1 MVDNPRDVPFR
12 GGFVLTRE
20 RRDEVAHFRSRDL
33 GHGWAL
39 WTDDGCA
46 TDIAEADGDLVV
58 VRGHWADLSDDATDE
73 GPAGTLLRLLRTDE
87 RAFHERLG
95 KLAGRHVIITL
106 RGGRLR
112 VYHDAL
118 GLRSLYYSTT
128 SPLVASHLRLL
139 QRLESHE
146 TQFTSKVALTAWDES
161 LCAGVRHLLP
171 NYWLDPDAAEVTRY
185 FPLEPNR
192 YMDWSVDERLSRVE
206 ELWHRELEIYAK
218 THPRTAVSVTGGLDS
233 RLMLAMAR
241 NHLPDYEAFTY
252 TVDSKRSPW
261 TRSLHQD
268 GEIVRDLLPFL
279 NVKNHTFM
287 DVEEEPTLPKPLER
301 SLRANAWTKHGHR
314 LIPHYRAA
322 FPESDWIHLR
332 GTGVEVVRRYWPMAA
347 GMTEFEDVI
356 HRLTRSGSPDLRPR
370 GRELGYDRDLCG
382 YGCMDLAYWEV
393 RMGKWHA
400 ELLNESD
407 AAFETFVPIATREI
421 FELLLAFNDRDRLSG
436 LAVRELINRN
446 HPVLN
451 FVGANDLRNLY
462 EQRRD
467 EVRALEQV
475 ELRGHI
481 VVKADGKKVKPEVRH
496 TGCLSIPR
504 ENFEAGATATAVI
517 CVTQKQ
523 GDLQFTVHNEYESQ
537 GRGAFAWAVVVDSQ
551 EMIRC
556 DGAASALPARVTL
569 TNVPEGAA
577 IKLRLLALRTLKKGS
592 WQAASVTSVDELTF
606 RKRQELNGQLAAACD
621 SPHAEICGK
630 RDMA

>member
-1 MVDNPRDVPFR
+1 MADNPRDIPFR

-20 RRDEVAHFRSRDL
+20 RRGEVAHFASREL
-33 GHGWAL
+33 GHGWVL
-39 WTDDGCA
+39 WTDDGCS
-46 TDIAEADGDLVV
+46 TDLAEADGDIVV
-58 VRGHWADLSDDATDE
+58 VRGHWADLSDDATDG
-73 GPAGTLLRLLRTDE
+73 GPAGPLLRLLRTDE

-95 KLAGRHVIITL
+95 QIAGRYVIIAI
-106 RGGRLR
+106 RSGHLR

-118 GLRSLYYSTT
+118 GLRSVYYSTT

-161 LCAGVRHLLP
+161 LCSGVRHLLP
-171 NYWLDPDAAEVTRY
+171 NYWLDPDTADVARY

-192 YMDWSVDERLSRVE
+192 YMDWSIDERLARVE

-241 NHLPDYEAFTY
+241 EHLPRYRAFTY
-252 TVDSKRSPW
+252 TVHQRGSAWAK
-261 TRSLHQD
+261 SLNKD
-268 GEIVRDLLPFL
+268 GRIVRDLLQYIDVQSHDFL
-279 NVKNHTFM
+279 
-287 DVEEEPTLPKPLER
+287 DVSSRPPLPEALTR
-301 SLRANAWTKHGHR
+301 ALRANSWASHGHF
-314 LIPHYRAA
+314 LIPHYREA
-322 FPESDWIHLR
+322 FPEPDWLHLR
-332 GTGVEVVRRYWPMAA
+332 GTGVEVIRKYWPRAA
-347 GMTEFEDVI
+347 GMTEFENIV
-356 HRLTRSGSPDLRPR
+356 HRLTRSGSPDLRVR
-370 GRELGYDRDLCG
+370 GRELGFDQEIHG
-382 YGCMDLAYWEV
+382 YERMDLAYWEV

-421 FELLLAFNDRDRLSG
+421 FELLLTFNDRDRLSG

-467 EVRALEQV
+467 EMSELEQV

-481 VVKADGKKVKPEVRH
+481 VVTAEGRKVKPEVRH
-496 TGCLSIPR
+496 TGYLSIPR
-504 ENFEAGATATAVI
+504 EDFEAGATATAVI
-517 CVTQKQ
+517 CITQAP
-523 GDLQFTVHNEYESQ
+523 GDLQLTVHNEYESR
-537 GRGAFAWAVVVDSQ
+537 GRGAFAWTVVVDSQ

-569 TNVPEGAA
+569 TNVPKGAVV
-577 IKLRLLALRTLKKGS
+577 KLRLQALKTLQKGS

-606 RKRQELNGQLAAACD
+606 RKRQELNGRLAAACD
-621 SPHAEICGK
+621 SPHAELHGE
-630 RDMA
+630 RGMA